1 MVGKYTA
8 TIGGASQGAKIG
20 STFGPWGMAIGGV
33 IGGLFGN
40 NQAKQEAKALQELY
54 QAQLKAIQK
63 ANDANLAEQRRVT
76 NEINRQ
82 RTTANIATSQ
92 ALFHYDRQA
101 TSEQGNVKQQIA
113 AADQR
118 GSAALMLEAEIIRA
132 EEEAK
137 AIALRNLETTQ
148 ENLNANVA
156 SLANQTLASRHDAGH
171 LAGMFSSMEESAE
184 DIFGSLESIYTG
196 VQDMGGFESM
206 GKQMANTFKTND
218 FTSAD
223 LKTFNKSPWEFKD
236 PVASMSAT
244 AGKSKGLF
252 G

>member
-1 MVGKYTA
+1 MF
-8 TIGGASQGAKIG
+8 GG
-20 STFGPWGMAIGGV
+20 
-33 IGGLFGN
+33 
-40 NQAKQEAKALQELY
+40 NQAKKEAKALQELY

-137 AIALRNLETTQ
+137 AISLRNLETTQ

-184 DIFGSLESIYTG
+184 DIFGSLESIFTG

>member
-33 IGGLFGN
+33 VGGLFGN
-40 NQAKQEAKALQELY
+40 NQAKKEAKALQELY

-118 GSAALMLEAEIIRA
+118 GSGALMLEAEIIRA

-137 AIALRNLETTQ
+137 AISLRNLETTQ
-148 ENLNANVA
+148 ENLNANVE
-156 SLANQTLASRHDAGH
+156 SLANHTLASRQDAGH

-184 DIFGSLESIYTG
+184 DIFGSLESIFTG

-206 GKQMANTFKTND
+206 GKQMSGAFRTND

>member
-8 TIGGASQGAKIG
+8 TIGGASQGAQIG
-20 STFGPWGMAIGGV
+20 SMFGPWGMAIGGV
-33 IGGLFGN
+33 VGGLFGN
-40 NQAKQEAKALQELY
+40 NQAKKEAKALQELY

-137 AIALRNLETTQ
+137 AISLRNLETTQ

-184 DIFGSLESIYTG
+184 DIFGSLESIFTG

-206 GKQMANTFKTND
+206 GKQMSGAFRTND

>member
-8 TIGGASQGAKIG
+8 TIGGVSQGAQIG
-20 STFGPWGMAIGGV
+20 SKFGPWGMTIGGIV
-33 IGGLFGN
+33 GGLFGN
-40 NQAKQEAKALQELY
+40 NQAKKEAKALQELY

-82 RTTANIATSQ
+82 RTTASIATSQ
-92 ALFHYDRQA
+92 ALFHYDKQA

-137 AIALRNLETTQ
+137 AISLRNLETTQ

-156 SLANQTLASRHDAGH
+156 ALANQTLASRQDAGH

-184 DIFGSLESIYTG
+184 DIFGALESIYTG

-206 GKQMANTFKTND
+206 GKQMSNTFKTND

>member
-8 TIGGASQGAKIG
+8 TIGGASQGAKMG
-20 STFGPWGMAIGGV
+20 SQFGPWGMTIGGV
-33 IGGLFGN
+33 LGAFTGHS
-40 NQAKQEAKALQELY
+40 QAKQEAKALKEAY

-82 RTTANIATSQ
+82 RTTATIATSQ

-101 TSEQGNVKQQIA
+101 TGQHGNVKQQIA
-113 AADQR
+113 AADQK
-118 GSAALMLEAEIIRA
+118 GSAAIMMEAEIIRA

-137 AIALRNLETTQ
+137 AVSLRNLETTQ

-156 SLANQTLASRHDAGH
+156 SLANQTLASRQDAGH
-171 LAGMFSSMEESAE
+171 LAGMFQSMEESPSA
-184 DIFGSLESIYTG
+184 IFGALGGIMKG
-196 VQDMGGFESM
+196 VQSFGGFESM
-206 GKQMANTFKTND
+206 GKQMASTFKTND

-223 LKTFNKSPWEFKD
+223 LKTFNNSPWDFKD

-244 AGKSKGLF
+244 AGKSGGLF

>member
-8 TIGGASQGAKIG
+8 TVGGASQGVQIG
-20 STFGPWGMAIGGV
+20 AMFGPWGMAIGGV
-33 IGGLFGN
+33 LGGLFGG
-40 NQAKQEAKALQELY
+40 NQAKKEAKALQELY

-171 LAGMFSSMEESAE
+171 LAGMFSSMEESPS
-184 DIFGSLESIYTG
+184 DIFGALGGIFTG
-196 VQDMGGFESM
+196 VQGIGGFESM
-206 GKQMANTFKTND
+206 GKQMSNTFKTND

-223 LKTFNKSPWEFKD
+223 LKTFNKSPWDFKD
-236 PVASMSAT
+236 PVVSMRAT

>member
-8 TIGGASQGAKIG
+8 TIGGASQGAKMG
-20 STFGPWGMAIGGV
+20 AMFGPWGMAIGGV
-33 IGGLFGN
+33 LGGLFGN
-40 NQAKQEAKALQELY
+40 SQAKKEAKALKEMY

-82 RTTANIATSQ
+82 RTTATIATSQ

-101 TSEQGNVKQQIA
+101 TGQQGNVKQQIA
-113 AADQR
+113 AADQK
-118 GSAALMLEAEIIRA
+118 GSAAIMLEAEIIRA

-137 AIALRNLETTQ
+137 AVALRNLETNQ

-171 LAGMFSSMEESAE
+171 LAGMFQSMEESPS
-184 DIFGSLESIYTG
+184 DIFGALGGMMQG
-196 VQDMGGFESM
+196 VQGFGGFESM
-206 GKQMANTFKTND
+206 GKQMSSTFKTND

-223 LKTFNKSPWEFKD
+223 LKTFNKSPWDYKD
-236 PVASMSAT
+236 PVVSMRAT
-244 AGKSKGLF
+244 AGKSRGLF

>member
-20 STFGPWGMAIGGV
+20 SKFGPWGMAIGGV
-33 IGGLFGN
+33 LGGLFGN
-40 NQAKQEAKALQELY
+40 NQAKKEAKALQELY

-82 RTTANIATSQ
+82 RTTATIATSQ
-92 ALFHYDRQA
+92 ALFHYDKQA

-137 AIALRNLETTQ
+137 AISFRNLETTQ

-206 GKQMANTFKTND
+206 GKQMFGAFKTND

>member
-8 TIGGASQGAKIG
+8 TIGGASQGAKMG
-20 STFGPWGMAIGGV
+20 AMFGPWGMAIGG
-33 IGGLFGN
+33 ILGAFTGN
-40 NQAKQEAKALQELY
+40 SQAKQEAKALKEMY

-82 RTTANIATSQ
+82 RTTATIATSQ

-101 TSEQGNVKQQIA
+101 TGQQGNVKQQIA
-113 AADQR
+113 AADQK
-118 GSAALMLEAEIIRA
+118 GSAAIMMEAEIIRA

-137 AIALRNLETTQ
+137 AVALRNLETTQ

-156 SLANQTLASRHDAGH
+156 SLANQTLASRQDAGH
-171 LAGMFSSMEESAE
+171 LAGMFSSMEESAG
-184 DIFGSLESIYTG
+184 DIFGALGGMMKG
-196 VQDMGGFESM
+196 VQGFGGFESM
-206 GKQMANTFKTND
+206 GKQMSNTFKTND

-223 LKTFNKSPWEFKD
+223 LKTFNKSPWDFKD
-236 PVASMSAT
+236 PVVSMRAT
-244 AGKSKGLF
+244 AGKSRGLF